1 MNVPHFIHRF
11 TILLDISSL
20 KCGSVLSRKDCSV
33 DLWRSFLT
41 PSPNPSVYMCLCVC
55 VYLLF
60 GTLFCQ
66 FQPPPPA
73 RTPFF
78 KWSTQRERR
87 ALFQFPLS
95 APREDCFQVLICGNH
110 RVHLFCFLS
119 QSDHKPALSI
129 FQCLKRS
136 VLKIFIFQLSSFIR
150 QLGNSLRSRSFIM
163 EAEFPESLSQDKIRF
178 FSNQLSEV

>member
-1 MNVPHFIHRF
+1 MNVSHFIHQF

-20 KCGSVLSRKDCSV
+20 KCGSVLSRKACSV

-41 PSPNPSVYMCLCVC
+41 PSPNPSMYMRLCVC

-78 KWSTQRERR
+78 KWSTQRDGW
-87 ALFQFPLS
+87 ALLQFPLP
-95 APREDCFQVLICGNH
+95 APQTENCFQVLTWGNH

-119 QSDHKPALSI
+119 QSDHKPALSM
-129 FQCLKRS
+129 FQCLKRN

-150 QLGNSLRSRSFIM
+150 QEGNSHRSQSFIM
-163 EAEFPESLSQDKIRF
+163 EAEFPESLS
-178 FSNQLSEV
+178 

>member
-55 VYLLF
+55 LPSIWHSVLPVPA
-60 GTLFCQ
+60 TSSCQ
-66 FQPPPPA
+66 NSILQMVN
-73 RTPFF
+73 
-78 KWSTQRERR
+78 SERR
-87 ALFQFPLS
+87 ALFQFPLP